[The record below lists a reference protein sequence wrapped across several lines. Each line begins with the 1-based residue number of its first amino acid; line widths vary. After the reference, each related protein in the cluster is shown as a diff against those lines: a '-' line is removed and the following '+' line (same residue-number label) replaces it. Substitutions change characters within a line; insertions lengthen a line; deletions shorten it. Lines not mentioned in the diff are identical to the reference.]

1 MAGVFDIPEFKA
13 GQDVRDIRDQLNRL
27 RRAIIALQPCDSA
40 DIKANCTERGT
51 THRLARRPIASE
63 STHPFLVVDASTESP
78 AAAKVTV
85 IFGQVNSLTPTI
97 ATVALDTDPA
107 PTLTVITG
115 VVYLKVNLDANAIA
129 TSVEVLNAAS
139 LPASTATEGYITLA
153 TLTVAAN
160 AITALDQS
168 VTHSLQ
174 FLRCNDQDVFGA
186 V

>member
-1 MAGVFDIPEFKA
+1 
-13 GQDVRDIRDQLNRL
+13 
-27 RRAIIALQPCDSA
+27 
-40 DIKANCTERGT
+40 
-51 THRLARRPIASE
+51 
-63 STHPFLVVDASTESP
+63 
-78 AAAKVTV
+78 
-85 IFGQVNSLTPTI
+85 
-97 ATVALDTDPA
+97 VALDTDPA